1 MEQLADPAALAG
13 ADALADLASEDWEP
27 EMCEGAAGTV
37 HCIWTS
43 AAGTLAIGV
52 RNLEEPHL
60 VTSFGLVLDSPN

>member
-1 MEQLADPAALAG
+1 MEQLAEPTALAE

-27 EMCEGAAGTV
+27 EMCEGVAGTV

-52 RNLEEPHL
+52 RNIEEPRL
-60 VTSFGLVLDSPN
+60 VMSFGLVLDSPN